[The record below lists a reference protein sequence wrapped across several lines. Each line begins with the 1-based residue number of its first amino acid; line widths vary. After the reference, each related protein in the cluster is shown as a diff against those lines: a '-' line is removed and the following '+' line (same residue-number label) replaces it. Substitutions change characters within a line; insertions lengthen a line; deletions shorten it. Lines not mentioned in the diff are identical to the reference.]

1 MTTPEANKNRP
12 TAFYSSL
19 SERAATEDP
28 FADAA
33 EELGASKSVR
43 FSAAAKGKG
52 KAAPSSAEQDD
63 GVDLDTQQN
72 VDGKHGVVHDSKET
86 RNENASAEGILVDF
100 IGMESPTELAKPST
114 ETAGPARPAT
124 ASVQAASGRARTFVA
139 NQTAGPKPVPGGVRR
154 TLSALPPHLLLRIVN
169 ATLSDAHDV
178 EKQRK
183 TLYWLTIAL
192 RLVNRVFYTTSMN
205 VLRSVYLPSY
215 TSLIRPP
222 YTSDPFPFSHPPTYT
237 QSLSASVAPT
247 QTAAPRSALPS
258 LQRET
263 PILDR
268 FIALKVRD
276 DVWTD
281 DSDLH
286 LSHAEPTFADMF
298 SLTQPRARIEDLVRE
313 YGVAEG
319 VVYIDRRR
327 GGAGADKGPTSVV
340 LRSDASYAALTQRL
354 ASSARS
360 SGSSFWRSPRRQRQG
375 AHTAHAPPLAEG
387 DGPPAGRSPR
397 CPCRSH
403 CNRVGL
409 VLTTGGG
416 ASKSKR
422 NDR

>member
-1 MTTPEANKNRP
+1 
-12 TAFYSSL
+12 
-19 SERAATEDP
+19 
-28 FADAA
+28 
-33 EELGASKSVR
+33 
-43 FSAAAKGKG
+43 
-52 KAAPSSAEQDD
+52 
-63 GVDLDTQQN
+63 
-72 VDGKHGVVHDSKET
+72 
-86 RNENASAEGILVDF
+86 
-100 IGMESPTELAKPST
+100 MESPAKPST

-154 TLSALPPHLLLRIVN
+154 NLSALPPHLLLRVVY

-222 YTSDPFPFSHPPTYT
+222 YTSDPFPFSQPPTYT

-327 GGAGADKGPTSVV
+327 GGADKGPTSVV

-360 SGSSFWRSPRRQRQG
+360 SGSSFWRSLSGKGKAPTPPTPRPSQKVTVR
-375 AHTAHAPPLAEG
+375 PLPFSAL
-387 DGPPAGRSPR
+387 SV
-397 CPCRSH
+397 SFSLH
-403 CNRVGL
+403 RVGL

-422 NDR
+422 TIVEAARTREEALEVAGRRLVWGLRDWLVDGVDGL